1 MCIQQ
6 MQNYKI
12 QPSPVYVLL
21 CVQPGKYKIC
31 TNTKILLCVQP
42 GAYRRSHCP
51 AADSTQSGEEPRQK
65 SLLCSKMDKVELENR
80 VELESK
86 LHISRV
92 ELENTVEL
100 ENRVELEKQLADLQ
114 SRVGAE
120 LKMCGVQFVL
130 QLMMSREE
138 NQQRSRVSSEQSR
151 NMWSS

>member
-21 CVQPGKYKIC
+21 CVQPGKYNIY

-42 GAYRRSHCP
+42 GAYRRSDCP

-86 LHISRV
+86 LQISRV
-92 ELENTVEL
+92 ELENRLEL
-100 ENRVELEKQLADLQ
+100 ENRVELEKQLSDLQ
-114 SRVGAE
+114 SCSRVRNTICDPVDDEKRNSRGAE
-120 LKMCGVQFVL
+120 FLL
-130 QLMMSREE
+130 
-138 NQQRSRVSSEQSR
+138 SRVEICAPVEE
-151 NMWSS
+151 